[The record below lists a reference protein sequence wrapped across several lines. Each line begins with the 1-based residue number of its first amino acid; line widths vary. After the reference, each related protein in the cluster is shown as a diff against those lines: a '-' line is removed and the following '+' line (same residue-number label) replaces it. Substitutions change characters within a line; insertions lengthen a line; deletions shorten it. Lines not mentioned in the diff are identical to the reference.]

1 MIYSKIILE
10 QLNNSFSKKWY
21 IFKLCSKIKYKPNL
35 SFFFPSFLPVPF
47 FPINWVIKFISQICS
62 SSLSYDKF
70 RLFLFP
76 TRFTAIS
83 LNMPISSVPFF
94 QFILSLATKFI
105 YLKHKSDYATSLFK
119 IFPWLNIAFKIKHK
133 TCKLC
138 VLPAFSCIA

>member
-1 MIYSKIILE
+1 MIYSEIMLE
-10 QLNNSFSKKWY
+10 QLNNSLSKKWY

-35 SFFFPSFLPVPF
+35 SFFFLLFSLYLFSPS
-47 FPINWVIKFISQICS
+47 IGS
-62 SSLSYDKF
+62 SSLSPKSVPLLFTYDKF

-83 LNMPISSVPFF
+83 LNMPISSLPLF

-105 YLKHKSDYATSLFK
+105 YLKHTSDYATSLFK